1 MNMKTFSEYV
11 LERRDYS
18 DTGVNRDIIELSVY
32 ILEKM
37 VSTKSRKMS
46 FNIKE
51 LSSQFPFVKDW
62 DYNNI
67 IVSVNSEYINK
78 VIYLKFS
85 NSIGIYLK
93 TYSRATLNHE
103 LTHVMQSIKDTSILL
118 VDYENHSVL
127 SQIKSFFKK
136 NGQNIELLKTLLYV
150 SDEREMDAF
159 IQAFKKYDK
168 DKKIEILSCVLLL
181 KYFNLKNLISDVQ
194 SLRQFITVWYQYYG
208 TSIPFF
214 DRLKLQRRIANNTLE
229 VNKEEVNDFI
239 KTINT
244 KLNKIG
250 TTFLRRLSNQYIES
264 DTDVEKFVKLLN
276 KAKLNIVR
284 NDFKYVLDL
293 SNAKKVRISPNQKY
307 NIKEDWE

>member
-1 MNMKTFSEYV
+1 MKTFSEYV